1 MAFDAFVILF
11 TYGAGKQ
18 NKKYD
23 SMMAKKEMTFTESL
37 SELNEIAKENDININ
52 DSKVL
57 IMYIKRHYEK
67 NN

>member
-1 MAFDAFVILF
+1 
-11 TYGAGKQ
+11 
-18 NKKYD
+18 
-23 SMMAKKEMTFTESL
+23 MMAKKEMTFTESL